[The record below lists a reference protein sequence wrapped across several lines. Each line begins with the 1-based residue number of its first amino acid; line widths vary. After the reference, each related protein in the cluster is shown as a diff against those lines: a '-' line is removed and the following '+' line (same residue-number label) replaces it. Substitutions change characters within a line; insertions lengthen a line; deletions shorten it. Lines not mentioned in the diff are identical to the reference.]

1 MRRSFFI
8 FLLSALLVFAVIRY
22 VQLAKTSPSGRRV
35 PETYTPAAGP
45 KIDAKDV
52 QVLAALDAEYTRLA
66 STVVPSVV
74 SITSSRTVRLQ
85 QRIDPLDFFFPN
97 RRSRLPIEAR
107 QSSLG
112 SGVIVSHEGHI
123 LTNNHVI
130 ANMEKIEV
138 QLTDGRAEP
147 AQLIGSDEQTDIA
160 VLKIE
165 AKNLEPLPFGDS
177 DQVRVGQL
185 VFAIGNPFGL
195 QETVTQGIVS
205 AKGRRAVADS
215 GIEFLQTDTAVN
227 QGNSGGPLVNVRGEI
242 VGINSAIYSN
252 SEEGTWLGISFAIP
266 SNTARRTLESLL
278 KSGRV
283 VRGYLGVQMSNLTP
297 ETARALG
304 VPDIAGAA
312 VVDVVAGSPAD
323 KAGLKPDDVIR
334 TFNGQPVADVVALR
348 SRVAELDIGAKVE
361 LGVLREGRTLT
372 LSMTIAESPADLAH
386 AHAPP
391 PRAAPKAPGTP
402 SPAEQHPL
410 AAVQV
415 GPIPTSLRDA
425 LPPDVAGV
433 AVKQLEPSSPVA
445 DKLQVGDV
453 IEEINRQAV
462 RSVEDFER
470 AVQALGRDDKAL
482 LLLCRGRSRAF
493 VVVP

>member
-8 FLLSALLVFAVIRY
+8 FLISALLVFGIYRY
-22 VQLAKTSPSGRRV
+22 EQLVKSSAGGRRV
-35 PETYTPAAGP
+35 PEHYTPASGP
-45 KIDAKDV
+45 KLDVKDV
-52 QVLAALDAEYTRLA
+52 QVLAALDAEYTRLVT
-66 STVVPSVV
+66 SVVPSVV

-138 QLTDGRAEP
+138 QLTDGRVEP
-147 AQLIGSDEQTDIA
+147 AQLIGSDDQTDIA
-160 VLKIE
+160 VLKID

-177 DQVRVGQL
+177 DQVRVGQM
-185 VFAIGNPFGL
+185 VFAVGNPFGL
-195 QETVTQGIVS
+195 QETVTQGIIS

-215 GIEFLQTDTAVN
+215 GNEFLQTDAAVN
-227 QGNSGGPLVNVRGEI
+227 QGNSGGPLLNVRGEI

-252 SEEGTWLGISFAIP
+252 SDEGTWLGISFAIP

-283 VRGYLGVQMSNLTP
+283 VRGYLGVQMSDLTR
-297 ETARALG
+297 EAARALG
-304 VPDIAGAA
+304 APDTVGAA
-312 VVDVVAGSPAD
+312 VVDVVQGSPAE
-323 KAGLKPDDVIR
+323 KAGLKPGDVIR
-334 TFNGQPVADVVALR
+334 TFNGRPVVDMLAFR
-348 SRVAELDIGAKVE
+348 SRVAELDIGATVE
-361 LGVLREGRTLT
+361 LGVLRAGQPVT
-372 LSMTIAESPADLAH
+372 LSMTIAESPADLTMSRPSQ
-386 AHAPP
+386 PP
-391 PRAAPKAPGTP
+391 TAPKAPGARP
-402 SPAEQHPL
+402 PAEQHPL
-410 AAVQV
+410 VAVQV
-415 GPIPTSLRDA
+415 GQIPTALRDA
-425 LPPDVAGV
+425 LPPDAAGV
-433 AVKQLEPSSPVA
+433 AVKQLQPSSPLA

-453 IEEINRQAV
+453 IEEINRRPV
-462 RSVEDFER
+462 RSVEDFEH
-470 AVQALGRDDKAL
+470 AAAELGRDDKAL
-482 LLLCRGRSRAF
+482 LLVCRGRSRAF